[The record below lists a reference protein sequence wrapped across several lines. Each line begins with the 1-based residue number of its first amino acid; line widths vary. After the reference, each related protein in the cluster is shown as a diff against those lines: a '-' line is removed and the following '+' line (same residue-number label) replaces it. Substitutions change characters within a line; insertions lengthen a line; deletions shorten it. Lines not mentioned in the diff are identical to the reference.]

1 MNLLSIYWNC
11 NPAIL
16 TIGNYQLRWYSL
28 MFVLT
33 FVFGY
38 IILLKIYKKEKL
50 SEQLLDKLA
59 IYIFVATIIGARLG
73 HVLFYE
79 PEYYLQNPL
88 EILKVWRGG
97 LASHGAAIAMIIA
110 VWIYYKKTK
119 LGFMW
124 TLDRLVIVVALG
136 GFFIRMG
143 NFFNSEIYGNI
154 TSLPWGVVF
163 VRDGQT
169 VPRHPTQI
177 YEALSYLLIFIFL
190 YRTYYK
196 KGGKPKTGFLFGW
209 FLILVFS
216 MRFLIEFV
224 KLPQVNFEV
233 GMTLN
238 MGQLLSLPFILLGII
253 VLIYYNKRE
262 KKGNT

>member
-177 YEALSYLLIFIFL
+177 YEALSY
-190 YRTYYK
+190 
-196 KGGKPKTGFLFGW
+196 
-209 FLILVFS
+209 
-216 MRFLIEFV
+216 
-224 KLPQVNFEV
+224 
-233 GMTLN
+233 
-238 MGQLLSLPFILLGII
+238 
-253 VLIYYNKRE
+253 
-262 KKGNT
+262 